1 MYKFLYNLWY
11 LYVFSCDFSPKLFNT
26 LIGFLNA
33 SRTFL
38 SLYFPNL
45 LLPFAMWAAFPHLVL
60 QLSLSIQVPQT
71 TMEALLPCPYGF
83 RQSPFSLIKT
93 IAFRIVGYDFRH
105 LHTTHGCSVLSIPQL
120 YKMEI
125 QPPRYCTFQLLSC
138 RDKGYA
144 QALAIV
150 QAIQLLP
157 SYTDFHS
164 RSKAACQEIL
174 ITALPPVIS
183 LTTTCYTPCFVSKIR

>member
-1 MYKFLYNLWY
+1 MG
-11 LYVFSCDFSPKLFNT
+11 
-26 LIGFLNA
+26 GFPA
-33 SRTFL
+33 SGFT
-38 SLYFPNL
+38 
-45 LLPFAMWAAFPHLVL
+45 AFPVN
-60 QLSLSIQVPQT
+60 SGSSDYYGSSVAMPF
-71 TMEALLPCPYGF
+71 YGF

-125 QPPRYCTFQLLSC
+125 QLPRHCTFQLLSC

-157 SYTDFHS
+157 SYTNFHS
-164 RSKAACQEIL
+164 RNKAACQEIL
-174 ITALPPVIS
+174 VTSLLPAYNRQQHATLPVLFPKS
-183 LTTTCYTPCFVSKIR
+183 DKL